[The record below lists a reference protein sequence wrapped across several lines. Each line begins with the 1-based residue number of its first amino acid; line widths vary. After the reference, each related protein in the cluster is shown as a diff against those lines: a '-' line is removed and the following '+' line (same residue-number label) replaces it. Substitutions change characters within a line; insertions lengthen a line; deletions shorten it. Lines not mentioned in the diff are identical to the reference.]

1 MSNMFCPYCNTPL
14 DPGGQFCH
22 ACGAPLEAPPALQAP
37 SALQAPPVPDA
48 PFGLEEPAL
57 AEASSFQ
64 PAQSP
69 SFPSATR
76 QKKPSV
82 LVWIAAAAAMI
93 CLLGVLCV
101 VVIASLIVPVIRDQV
116 GQSVPMEKPVLVA
129 STPTLRRP
137 DPVETTTQVSD
148 SGVSDPEVTVT
159 EVLTP
164 TPLPSPTLRPQGRPF
179 VGELAPEFTLLDAN
193 IGESVTLSHFTGQPV
208 LILFWATWCGY
219 CEEEMPFFQAA
230 HEAYQTDGLVIL
242 GVDYQDQR
250 ADVVEYGR
258 THQLTFPLL
267 LDKAG
272 EITDDTYLVNG
283 FPTSV
288 FIFRDG
294 TISFIQIGT
303 LTNKELNQQLELI
316 IAP

>member
-1 MSNMFCPYCNTPL
+1 MSDLLCPYCNTPL

-22 ACGAPLEAPPALQAP
+22 ACGAPLETQ
-37 SALQAPPVPDA
+37 PVPDA
-48 PFGLEEPAL
+48 PSGLEEPAP
-57 AEASSFQ
+57 AEAPSFQ

-69 SFPSATR
+69 LIPPVTH
-76 QKKPSV
+76 KKKNSL
-82 LVWIAAAAAMI
+82 LVWIAAGAIGI
-93 CLLGVLCV
+93 CLISVLCLA
-101 VVIASLIVPVIRDQV
+101 VIASLVVPVIRDQA

-129 STPTLRRP
+129 STPTLRRS
-137 DPVETTTQVSD
+137 DPVENATQVSD
-148 SGVSDPEVTVT
+148 SVVSDPVVVVT
-159 EVLTP
+159 EALPP

-179 VGELAPEFTLLDAN
+179 VGQLAPEFTLLDAN
-193 IGESVTLSHFTGQPV
+193 NGESVTLSHFTGQPV

-242 GVDYQDQR
+242 GVDYQDRR

-267 LDKAG
+267 LDKDG

-283 FPTSV
+283 LPTSI

-303 LTNKELNQQLELI
+303 MTNNELNKQLELI